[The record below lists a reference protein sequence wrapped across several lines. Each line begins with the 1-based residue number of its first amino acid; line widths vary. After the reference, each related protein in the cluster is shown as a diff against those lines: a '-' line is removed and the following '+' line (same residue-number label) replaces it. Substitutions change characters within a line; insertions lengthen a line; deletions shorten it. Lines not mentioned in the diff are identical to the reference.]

1 MEFYTLNLFTLRAFQ
16 ILLIIYHL
24 VFVFTWLSFTLLHW
38 RKISIRD
45 SRNLAS
51 RLEQILLSILIINN
65 TDVSYLSGHPSPLK
79 KKVWVNRGKNLSF
92 RLSPVICRMTLAS
105 QHSHDEGIWTR
116 MSNILQFCKS
126 GVLSRSPY
134 LNPHEMP
141 LYYRKHLI
149 QISWMDKLKNPHIKI
164 SEEKRTTSPLNS
176 YCLREK
182 KKNHP
187 AIFFHPLAL
196 ANSKF
201 MISAA
206 FIGHPKAGDSL
217 HSLAFTL

>member
-1 MEFYTLNLFTLRAFQ
+1 
-16 ILLIIYHL
+16 
-24 VFVFTWLSFTLLHW
+24 
-38 RKISIRD
+38 
-45 SRNLAS
+45 
-51 RLEQILLSILIINN
+51 
-65 TDVSYLSGHPSPLK
+65 
-79 KKVWVNRGKNLSF
+79 
-92 RLSPVICRMTLAS
+92 
-105 QHSHDEGIWTR
+105 
-116 MSNILQFCKS
+116 
-126 GVLSRSPY
+126 
-134 LNPHEMP
+134 
-141 LYYRKHLI
+141 
-149 QISWMDKLKNPHIKI
+149 MDKLKNPHIKI

-182 KKNHP
+182 KKKKHP